1 MTGNGNSG
9 ASESYLLDEA
19 LLERCRERA
28 PGYDS
33 ENRFFFEDFDELKE
47 GGYTKI
53 NIPTEFGGHG
63 KNLAEVCHEQRRL
76 AMYAPATALAINMH
90 LYWCGVA
97 GDLLKHGDDSLAWML
112 EEASKDKIFAAGH
125 AEGGNDWPL
134 IYSTAKAEKV
144 DGGYRIN
151 GRKSFGSLTPV
162 WSYLGVHAMD
172 NSDPDDPKI
181 VHAFIPRDAEGIS
194 IVETW
199 DTLGMRATRS
209 DDTILDNVFVADEHV
224 GRVVPAGWGGIDL
237 FVLAIF
243 AWAEPTFGN
252 IYYGNALRAFE
263 LAVAMIKNKN
273 SIPMQ
278 RTMAHNAEVQHAVAK
293 MALEL
298 EGIGPHLDKVAE
310 DWSNGVDHGP
320 AWGLKLVG
328 AKYHATNA
336 SYRVVDRALEVAGG
350 FGIFRQSGMERIFR
364 DARLGPVH
372 PANNW
377 LAHEFFAKAMLGIDL
392 DSQPRWG

>member
-1 MTGNGNSG
+1 MTYMSVI
-9 ASESYLLDEA
+9 SDEI
-19 LLERCRERA
+19 LEKCAKRA
-28 PGYDS
+28 PVYDE
-33 ENRFFFEDFDELKE
+33 ENRFFSEDFEDLKKA
-47 GGYTKI
+47 GYTLL
-53 NIPTEFGGHG
+53 NVPEQFGGLG
-63 KNLAEVCHEQRRL
+63 KTLADVCQEQRRL
-76 AMYAPATALAINMH
+76 AMRAPATALALNMH

-97 GDLLKHGDDSLAWML
+97 GDLLRHGDTSLTWVL
-112 EEASKDKIFAAGH
+112 EEAGKGKIFAAGH

-134 IYSTAKAEKV
+134 LYSTAKAERV

-162 WSYLGVHAMD
+162 WDYLGFHAMTED
-172 NSDPDDPKI
+172 NHV
-181 VHAFIPRDAEGIS
+181 VHGFMPRDAKGIS

-209 DDTILDNVFVADEHV
+209 DDTILDNVFVADEHI

-237 FVLAIF
+237 FVLSIF

-252 IYYGNALRAFE
+252 IYYGNAQHAFD
-263 LAVAMIKNKN
+263 LAVSMIKDK
-273 SIPMQ
+273 STVTMD
-278 RTMAHNAEVQHAVAK
+278 RTMAHHAEVQHTIAR

-298 EGIGPHLDKVAE
+298 ESIGPILDRVAD
-310 DWSNGVDHGP
+310 DWTNGVDHGP
-320 AWGLKLVG
+320 AWGLRLVG

-336 SYRVVDRALEVAGG
+336 ALRVVDGALEVCGG
-350 FGIFRQSGMERIFR
+350 FGIFRKSGMERIFR

-377 LAHEFFAKAMLGIDL
+377 LAHVLFAKAHLGIDM
-392 DSQPRWG
+392 DTMPRWG

>member
-1 MTGNGNSG
+1 M
-9 ASESYLLDEA
+9 SESTDFILSEER
-19 LLERCRERA
+19 LERFRERA
-28 PGYDS
+28 PRYDE
-33 ENRFFFEDFDELKE
+33 ENRFFFEDYEELQE
-47 GGYTKI
+47 TGYTKI
-53 NIPTEFGGHG
+53 NVPTELGGHG
-63 KNLAEVCHEQRRL
+63 KSLAEVCQEQRRL

-90 LYWCGVA
+90 IYWCGVA
-97 GDLLKHGDDSLAWML
+97 GDLLRHGDESLVWML
-112 EEASKDKIFAAGH
+112 EEAAKGKIHAAGH

-134 IYSTAKAEKV
+134 IYSTAKAVKV
-144 DGGYRIN
+144 EGGYRIK

-162 WSYLGVHAMD
+162 WDYLGVHAMD
-172 NSDPDDPKI
+172 DSDPDKPQV
-181 VHAFIPRDAEGIS
+181 VHVFVPRDSNGIS

-263 LAVAMIKNKN
+263 VAIDMIKDKT
-273 SIPMQ
+273 SVTMT
-278 RTMAHNAEVQHAVAK
+278 RTMAHHAEVQHAVGK
-293 MALEL
+293 MVVEL
-298 EGIGPHLDKVAE
+298 EAIGPHLDKVAE

-320 AWGLKLVG
+320 AWGVKLIA
-328 AKYHATNA
+328 AKYHATNGA
-336 SYRVVDRALEVAGG
+336 YRVVDRALEVAGG
-350 FGIFRQSGMERIFR
+350 FGIFRKSGMERIFR

-377 LAHEFFAKAMLGIDL
+377 LAHEFLAKAHLGVDL
-392 DSQPRWG
+392 DTQPRWG

>member
-1 MTGNGNSG
+1 MTETGDSNSG
-9 ASESYLLDEA
+9 ENQALSEELLS
-19 LLERCRERA
+19 RCRERA
-28 PGYDS
+28 PGYDA
-33 ENRFFFEDFDELKE
+33 ENRFFSEDFEELKE
-47 GGYTKI
+47 AGYTKI
-53 NIPTEFGGHG
+53 NVPKEFGGLG
-63 KNLAEVCHEQRRL
+63 KSLAEVCHEQRRL

-97 GDLLKHGDDSLAWML
+97 ADLLRGGDESLRWML
-112 EEASKDKIFAAGH
+112 EEAGKGKIFAAGH

-134 IYSTAKAEKV
+134 IHSTAKAEKV

-162 WSYLGVHAMD
+162 WDYLGVHAKD
-172 NSDPDDPKI
+172 ESDPANPKI
-181 VHAFIPRDAEGIS
+181 VHVFMPRDSEGIS

-209 DDTILDNVFVADEHV
+209 DDTILDNVFVADAHV
-224 GRVVPAGWGGIDL
+224 GRVVPAGWAGIDL

-263 LAVAMIKNKN
+263 LAVAMIKDKN
-273 SIPMQ
+273 SVSMQ
-278 RTMAHNAEVQHAVAK
+278 RTMAHHAEVQHAVAK
-293 MALEL
+293 MALDL

-328 AKYHATNA
+328 AKYHATNT

-350 FGIFRQSGMERIFR
+350 YGIFRRSGMERIFR

-377 LAHEFFAKAMLGIDL
+377 LAHEFFAKAILGIDL